1 MNIELGIRLT
11 DPNFEYENLA
21 KSDTLSSSLYM
32 HSINTN
38 NKSIF
43 KESCLNKLFFF
54 WSTKAMNISNK
65 RKNLKIKHLV
75 EGQENQ
81 INSLFNIIHTE
92 YKKRVDID
100 NNYSYTQTPH
110 QYAIQN
116 KKRKKSS
123 CPLFISIVRSNI
135 KELLLITFLSILVII
150 CRYLQIQL
158 LRLLIIIYKQNDEIK
173 EELNSPI
180 KIRNKIYLYSAL
192 FLINKFVLIFFQ
204 NHSNY
209 KSQVLAIKAGN
220 MLSAL
225 IYNKLL
231 NSSSIL
237 SGDLSEGQMI
247 NYLQVDIDHLGFVFF
262 FAPMTFVVP
271 IQFVIN
277 FYMLFNFFGY
287 TFIFG
292 VMIFFFLF
300 FIAWFIQGLYITNQK
315 ILLKNKDKRMKITS
329 SVLHMLKVLKLYV
342 WEDEFYSRVE
352 KEREQEIKSMK
363 KIQNITLLSRF
374 VHSSIPLFLSVASIG
389 IYTLIKGKMVL
400 ENLLASLEIFDT
412 MAASLYRL
420 PIFITT
426 LLNCLISM
434 NRLEQFL
441 NTKDFKKT
449 SKEDQD
455 LKGKNIDIKLYNCN
469 FGIFNKELNT
479 PKILLNNLDVEI
491 KKGELVAIVGETGSG
506 KTCLT
511 NAILNYLDFIPNTNN
526 GNKIYNVVNGTISY
540 ASQNPWILNGTV
552 RDNIIFYNDLNI
564 ERYKKVLE
572 ICQLISDLTLLP
584 GGEMTEISSNGQ
596 NISGGQKARISLA
609 RAIYKDADIY
619 LFDDPISSVDPINS
633 ERIFKNVLID
643 YLKNKTRILIKHEM
657 RNIEL
662 FSKIIYLKNGKI
674 MFCGNYQEL
683 IKSDIYQT
691 LLNESSS
698 QNNTEKIYMNKDLT
712 QKLYREKH
720 RKFSIGH
727 EKEKLMKGR
736 LIKDEEMN
744 EGSINK
750 KLYFNFIIIMGGF
763 IFFTLLVI
771 ASGTIQAFSL
781 AGNIWLMEWSSGEN
795 DNNLYSFLVYAEI
808 HLFSLFF
815 LFLKEFLFS
824 VALLRMNKKLH
835 NKMLTKII
843 HAPINLFHD
852 IVPIGQII
860 NRLTSD
866 LDKCRAISKL
876 LNLILRSFFMLLTSI
891 VVCFHYNSLS
901 LISAFVMILFG
912 IIITNY
918 YISAGRDLN
927 RLDGISRSPIVTC
940 FSETFSGARIIKSFK
955 REENLKNRLFQFL
968 NNYYYVISFKFGAS
982 NWYSLFLELSSYFYI
997 LFLVL
1002 FSSFF
1007 YDSFSPQAIA
1017 LVIKYSISFSEQ
1029 MLNTFCFISDMEK
1042 SMVSFERCD
1051 SYTKIIQ
1058 EESIEEKKKKN
1069 IKDKTIVNW
1078 PSKGRI
1084 QIINYTCKYRP
1095 ETEIVLK
1102 KINADINGGEKI
1114 GVVGKSGS
1122 GKSTLSLAL
1131 FRVIEAYHGKIIIDD
1146 VDISEISLHKL
1157 RKNMCIIPQDPTLF
1171 ESTVRD
1177 NVDPL
1182 KEYSDKEIFNILEE
1196 LEFFDSQIFKNKLY
1210 INNYSKEF
1218 MKQCLNYKIK
1228 ENGGNI
1234 SLGKKQLLCFARAVL
1249 KNSKIIIMDEA
1260 TSSLDQKTQ
1269 SIILKAIDKYFQNS
1283 TLFSIAHRIE
1293 SVLNFDRIMVFD
1305 EGKLKE
1311 FDKPSELLKQKNSIF
1326 FKLYYEEN
1334 ESK

>member
-1 MNIELGIRLT
+1 
-11 DPNFEYENLA
+11 
-21 KSDTLSSSLYM
+21 
-32 HSINTN
+32 
-38 NKSIF
+38 
-43 KESCLNKLFFF
+43 
-54 WSTKAMNISNK
+54 
-65 RKNLKIKHLV
+65 
-75 EGQENQ
+75 
-81 INSLFNIIHTE
+81 
-92 YKKRVDID
+92 
-100 NNYSYTQTPH
+100 
-110 QYAIQN
+110 
-116 KKRKKSS
+116 
-123 CPLFISIVRSNI
+123 
-135 KELLLITFLSILVII
+135 
-150 CRYLQIQL
+150 
-158 LRLLIIIYKQNDEIK
+158 
-173 EELNSPI
+173 
-180 KIRNKIYLYSAL
+180 
-192 FLINKFVLIFFQ
+192 
-204 NHSNY
+204 
-209 KSQVLAIKAGN
+209 
-220 MLSAL
+220 
-225 IYNKLL
+225 
-231 NSSSIL
+231 
-237 SGDLSEGQMI
+237 
-247 NYLQVDIDHLGFVFF
+247 
-262 FAPMTFVVP
+262 
-271 IQFVIN
+271 
-277 FYMLFNFFGY
+277 
-287 TFIFG
+287 
-292 VMIFFFLF
+292 
-300 FIAWFIQGLYITNQK
+300 
-315 ILLKNKDKRMKITS
+315 
-329 SVLHMLKVLKLYV
+329 
-342 WEDEFYSRVE
+342 
-352 KEREQEIKSMK
+352 
-363 KIQNITLLSRF
+363 
-374 VHSSIPLFLSVASIG
+374 
-389 IYTLIKGKMVL
+389 
-400 ENLLASLEIFDT
+400 
-412 MAASLYRL
+412 
-420 PIFITT
+420 
-426 LLNCLISM
+426 
-434 NRLEQFL
+434 
-441 NTKDFKKT
+441 
-449 SKEDQD
+449 
-455 LKGKNIDIKLYNCN
+455 
-469 FGIFNKELNT
+469 
-479 PKILLNNLDVEI
+479 
-491 KKGELVAIVGETGSG
+491 
-506 KTCLT
+506 
-511 NAILNYLDFIPNTNN
+511 
-526 GNKIYNVVNGTISY
+526 
-540 ASQNPWILNGTV
+540 
-552 RDNIIFYNDLNI
+552 
-564 ERYKKVLE
+564 
-572 ICQLISDLTLLP
+572 
-584 GGEMTEISSNGQ
+584 
-596 NISGGQKARISLA
+596 
-609 RAIYKDADIY
+609 
-619 LFDDPISSVDPINS
+619 
-633 ERIFKNVLID
+633 
-643 YLKNKTRILIKHEM
+643 
-657 RNIEL
+657 
-662 FSKIIYLKNGKI
+662 
-674 MFCGNYQEL
+674 
-683 IKSDIYQT
+683 
-691 LLNESSS
+691 
-698 QNNTEKIYMNKDLT
+698 
-712 QKLYREKH
+712 
-720 RKFSIGH
+720 
-727 EKEKLMKGR
+727 
-736 LIKDEEMN
+736 
-744 EGSINK
+744 
-750 KLYFNFIIIMGGF
+750 
-763 IFFTLLVI
+763 
-771 ASGTIQAFSL
+771 
-781 AGNIWLMEWSSGEN
+781 MEWSSGEN

>member
-1 MNIELGIRLT
+1 
-11 DPNFEYENLA
+11 
-21 KSDTLSSSLYM
+21 
-32 HSINTN
+32 
-38 NKSIF
+38 
-43 KESCLNKLFFF
+43 
-54 WSTKAMNISNK
+54 
-65 RKNLKIKHLV
+65 
-75 EGQENQ
+75 
-81 INSLFNIIHTE
+81 
-92 YKKRVDID
+92 
-100 NNYSYTQTPH
+100 
-110 QYAIQN
+110 
-116 KKRKKSS
+116 
-123 CPLFISIVRSNI
+123 
-135 KELLLITFLSILVII
+135 
-150 CRYLQIQL
+150 
-158 LRLLIIIYKQNDEIK
+158 
-173 EELNSPI
+173 
-180 KIRNKIYLYSAL
+180 
-192 FLINKFVLIFFQ
+192 
-204 NHSNY
+204 
-209 KSQVLAIKAGN
+209 
-220 MLSAL
+220 
-225 IYNKLL
+225 
-231 NSSSIL
+231 
-237 SGDLSEGQMI
+237 
-247 NYLQVDIDHLGFVFF
+247 
-262 FAPMTFVVP
+262 
-271 IQFVIN
+271 
-277 FYMLFNFFGY
+277 
-287 TFIFG
+287 
-292 VMIFFFLF
+292 
-300 FIAWFIQGLYITNQK
+300 
-315 ILLKNKDKRMKITS
+315 
-329 SVLHMLKVLKLYV
+329 
-342 WEDEFYSRVE
+342 
-352 KEREQEIKSMK
+352 
-363 KIQNITLLSRF
+363 
-374 VHSSIPLFLSVASIG
+374 
-389 IYTLIKGKMVL
+389 
-400 ENLLASLEIFDT
+400 
-412 MAASLYRL
+412 
-420 PIFITT
+420 
-426 LLNCLISM
+426 
-434 NRLEQFL
+434 
-441 NTKDFKKT
+441 
-449 SKEDQD
+449 
-455 LKGKNIDIKLYNCN
+455 
-469 FGIFNKELNT
+469 
-479 PKILLNNLDVEI
+479 
-491 KKGELVAIVGETGSG
+491 
-506 KTCLT
+506 
-511 NAILNYLDFIPNTNN
+511 
-526 GNKIYNVVNGTISY
+526 
-540 ASQNPWILNGTV
+540 
-552 RDNIIFYNDLNI
+552 
-564 ERYKKVLE
+564 
-572 ICQLISDLTLLP
+572 
-584 GGEMTEISSNGQ
+584 
-596 NISGGQKARISLA
+596 
-609 RAIYKDADIY
+609 
-619 LFDDPISSVDPINS
+619 
-633 ERIFKNVLID
+633 
-643 YLKNKTRILIKHEM
+643 
-657 RNIEL
+657 
-662 FSKIIYLKNGKI
+662 
-674 MFCGNYQEL
+674 
-683 IKSDIYQT
+683 
-691 LLNESSS
+691 
-698 QNNTEKIYMNKDLT
+698 
-712 QKLYREKH
+712 
-720 RKFSIGH
+720 
-727 EKEKLMKGR
+727 
-736 LIKDEEMN
+736 
-744 EGSINK
+744 
-750 KLYFNFIIIMGGF
+750 
-763 IFFTLLVI
+763 
-771 ASGTIQAFSL
+771 
-781 AGNIWLMEWSSGEN
+781 
-795 DNNLYSFLVYAEI
+795 
-808 HLFSLFF
+808 
-815 LFLKEFLFS
+815 
-824 VALLRMNKKLH
+824 
-835 NKMLTKII
+835 
-843 HAPINLFHD
+843 
-852 IVPIGQII
+852 
-860 NRLTSD
+860 
-866 LDKCRAISKL
+866 
-876 LNLILRSFFMLLTSI
+876 MLLTSI